1 MDIDAFSAAH
11 RDQWDRLDAL
21 ASRRRLSGAEADEL
35 VSLYRRTAHHLS
47 QVRTSAPDPQLVA
60 ELSTRLA
67 RARAR
72 VTGTRESR
80 ASDLGRFLTRTVPAA
95 LYRVRWWTLGVTAAT
110 LLVAVVVGVWTLHS
124 PEAMAALG
132 SPSELDAYAQHAFEA
147 YYSTYSAQDFAG
159 QVWTNNARV
168 AALCVAG
175 GVTGA
180 LPAWVLWANA
190 VNLGQAGAV
199 MADHDSL
206 GLFLELISPHGL
218 LELTCVFIAGGA
230 GLRLF
235 WTLLVPGQRSRGR
248 ALAEE
253 GRTLITVA
261 VALTAALAV
270 SGVIEAFVTPA
281 PVPWALKIAVG
292 ALALAA
298 LWTYTIVLGRRA
310 VVGGESGD
318 LDEEEAGAVLPEA
331 A

>member
-1 MDIDAFSAAH
+1 MDIDAFCAAH

-21 ASRRRLSGAEADEL
+21 VARRRLRGSEADEL
-35 VSLYRRTAHHLS
+35 IALYRLAARHLS
-47 QVRTSAPDPQLVA
+47 QVRTTAPDPQLIA
-60 ELSTRLA
+60 ELSTRVA

-72 VTGTRESR
+72 VTGTRETR
-80 ASDLGRFLTRTVPAA
+80 FSDLRGFLVRTVPAA
-95 LYRVRWWTLGVTAAT
+95 LYRVRWWTLGVTAAE
-110 LLVAVVVGVWTLHS
+110 LVIALVVGVWTVRS

-132 SPSELDAYAQHAFEA
+132 TPNELADYAHHSFEA
-147 YYSTYSAQDFAG
+147 YYSTYSAPEFAG
-159 QVWTNNARV
+159 QVWTNNARI
-168 AALCVAG
+168 AAVCVASG
-175 GVTGA
+175 ITGI
-180 LPAWVLWANA
+180 LPVLMLWLNA
-190 VNLGQAGAV
+190 VNLGQAGAI
-199 MADHDSL
+199 MADHDAL
-206 GLFLELISPHGL
+206 GLFLALISPHGL

-235 WTLLVPGQRSRGR
+235 WTVLVPGARSRGR

-261 VALTAALAV
+261 VALAGALAV

-292 ALALAA
+292 GLALAA

-310 VVGGESGD
+310 LALGETGD
-318 LDEEEAGAVLPEA
+318 LAPEEAGEVLPEA